1 MTLPSFRTLGTATNT
16 TNNLQLPSGAVSTGS
31 DLWSPLQSLLVGL
44 NVLPTD
50 ADLDK
55 ADGLAGLLQGPP
67 QSVAILEAGAT
78 AAAKA
83 WTALASVVG
92 GGTVIWAA
100 ATDFWHGEKPGI
112 QIALVGGAAFVL
124 AACLIGIAM
133 IVSADVRGR
142 ALGASAM
149 YEARRTITIE
159 FLRLSASAHSGDHAP
174 KTAARSITEL
184 ACRMRAKVE
193 S

>member
-55 ADGLAGLLQGPP
+55 ADGLSGLLQGPP

-83 WTALASVVG
+83 WAALASVV
-92 GGTVIWAA
+92 AA
-100 ATDFWHGEKPGI
+100 APLSGRRPPISGTGRSRGSRLHWS
-112 QIALVGGAAFVL
+112 VGPR
-124 AACLIGIAM
+124 
-133 IVSADVRGR
+133 SSWPP
-142 ALGASAM
+142 AS
-149 YEARRTITIE
+149 
-159 FLRLSASAHSGDHAP
+159 SGS
-174 KTAARSITEL
+174 R
-184 ACRMRAKVE
+184 
-193 S
+193 